1 MPQDPSFWLDLFTG
15 KTWREFLAAGAA
27 VSGFRESQWSAV
39 QRVRPGDYLLCYL
52 TGVSRWIG
60 VLEVTSGAFWDTSVI
75 WEDDVFPCRVRAKIV
90 AALTPETA
98 VPVHD
103 LRDQLSIFR
112 GKKSGLHWTGYL
124 RGSPR
129 KWKESDGEAVL
140 HALRKAVANPIVR
153 EVDPAKLERR
163 PRSIRKELPE
173 TARLAQADLHKLL
186 IGSLGNVVLSH
197 TKIEDKPLDVDLS
210 PPLPHHSRIYIY
222 NATHPPGGRTV
233 GEHKIQLIVPGQ
245 ERGERGSFDYS
256 DGRFVFLV
264 GFEREVGIFVLWDAG
279 LYNNF
284 AYSRNVQVRA
294 ETIYHALAFGVATQ
308 NRALWGRAKETIVA
322 CKPEVL
328 RDAVLLRTKLSTAR
342 ILGG

>member
-27 VSGFRESQWSAV
+27 VSGFRESQWNAV

-112 GKKSGLHWTGYL
+112 GKKGGLHWTGYL

-140 HALRKAVANPIVR
+140 HAIRKAVANPIVR
-153 EVDPAKLERR
+153 EVDPVKLERH
-163 PRSIRKELPE
+163 PRS
-173 TARLAQADLHKLL
+173 
-186 IGSLGNVVLSH
+186 
-197 TKIEDKPLDVDLS
+197 
-210 PPLPHHSRIYIY
+210 
-222 NATHPPGGRTV
+222 
-233 GEHKIQLIVPGQ
+233 
-245 ERGERGSFDYS
+245 
-256 DGRFVFLV
+256 
-264 GFEREVGIFVLWDAG
+264 
-279 LYNNF
+279 
-284 AYSRNVQVRA
+284 VQ
-294 ETIYHALAFGVATQ
+294 I
-308 NRALWGRAKETIVA
+308 GRAHV
-322 CKPEVL
+322 
-328 RDAVLLRTKLSTAR
+328 
-342 ILGG
+342 